1 MLPKINR
8 IRSCISKGP
17 HRVST
22 EASQKPARLSFPFP
36 ASPLPRRRPRHP
48 RPRACPQPSPSLPS
62 GVSASV
68 SRLGPACLSMAVG
81 GRQAQMGVQPR
92 EYGRVVIL
100 AHPCACPSHHGGPRR
115 LLSGP
120 LPVAGPVRSRPIST
134 GPARAHGI
142 SPGISRVTRP
152 HGSVGLRGGSTWA
165 RGERVPCQSSSPLS
179 VVPCHDTVDSDV
191 TGKPLVARRSP
202 AP

>member
-134 GPARAHGI
+134 GPARPRLARHL
-142 SPGISRVTRP
+142 PGYFPGDPAPRVSGTDWRDNLGSRGTSAP
-152 HGSVGLRGGSTWA
+152 
-165 RGERVPCQSSSPLS
+165 VPCQSSPVTRLS
-179 VVPCHDTVDSDV
+179 TQ
-191 TGKPLVARRSP
+191 T
-202 AP
+202 

>member
-1 MLPKINR
+1 M
-8 IRSCISKGP
+8 
-17 HRVST
+17 ST

-134 GPARAHGI
+134 GPARPRLARHL
-142 SPGISRVTRP
+142 PGYFPGDPAPRVSGTDWR
-152 HGSVGLRGGSTWA
+152 TWA
-165 RGERVPCQSSSPLS
+165 RGERVRPSTVGRPLS
-179 VVPCHDTVDSDV
+179 RGRRLRRDGPAACRGPEPGSV
-191 TGKPLVARRSP
+191 T